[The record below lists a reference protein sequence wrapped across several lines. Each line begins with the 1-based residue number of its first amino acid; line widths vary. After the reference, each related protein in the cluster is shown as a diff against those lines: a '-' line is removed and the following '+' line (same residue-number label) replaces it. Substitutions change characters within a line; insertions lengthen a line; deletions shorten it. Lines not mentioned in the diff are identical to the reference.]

1 LHVGW
6 LAGSQ
11 CYGEAFNSLA
21 SGIISARPA
30 EEQVRTRCSPRTHPP
45 ERDRVSA
52 LTLPAIPCAC
62 DQARLSAEFGKLMS
76 PEGLTKSIDRHNAM
90 LFRTR
95 LVDFLATVRGFM
107 MVK

>member
-1 LHVGW
+1 MLACW
-6 LAGSQ
+6 LAVLRGGVQ
-11 CYGEAFNSLA
+11 QPRVRDHLRAA
-21 SGIISARPA
+21 SRGAGAR
-30 EEQVRTRCSPRTHPP
+30 SPRIHPP

-52 LTLPAIPCAC
+52 LTLPAIPYAC